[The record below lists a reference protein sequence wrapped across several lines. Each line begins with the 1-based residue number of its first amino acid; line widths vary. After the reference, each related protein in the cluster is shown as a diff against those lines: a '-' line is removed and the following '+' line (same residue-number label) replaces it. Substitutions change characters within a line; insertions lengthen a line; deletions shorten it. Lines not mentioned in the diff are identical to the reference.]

1 MVNATLTAPSRS
13 HDLLWEESQPLNS
26 VPGKDNTLLKVRE
39 TVKQAAFL
47 QTIPTWWMLY
57 FELSQAWL
65 IRVSMF
71 EEKVYANQKNF
82 T

>member
-1 MVNATLTAPSRS
+1 MVNATPTAPSRS
-13 HDLLWEESQPLNS
+13 HDLLWEESQPQNS